1 MATRLGLCRY
11 GIGQIY
17 YRQEKYEMA
26 INNFKHALNINPRSS
41 VLMCY
46 LGMAHHKQGRSNESL
61 KALAEAIK
69 LDDQNPLA
77 RYEYASVLVHLDR
90 LKEAIAELEKLKVSS
105 LRPYLNL
112 AAHMCCLPE
121 LICQPWRTGCST
133 WRPGKPLSISR
144 WAKSTR
150 N

>member
-1 MATRLGLCRY
+1 
-11 GIGQIY
+11 
-17 YRQEKYEMA
+17 MA

-77 RYEYASVLVHLDR
+77 RYEYASVLVNMDR
-90 LKEAIAELEKLKVSS
+90 LQDAITELEKLKVRFLWSCHS
-105 LRPYLNL
+105 R
-112 AAHMCCLPE
+112 
-121 LICQPWRTGCST
+121 Q
-133 WRPGKPLSISR
+133 LSC
-144 WAKSTR
+144 AC
-150 N
+150 

>member
-1 MATRLGLCRY
+1 
-11 GIGQIY
+11 
-17 YRQEKYEMA
+17 MA

-46 LGMAHHKQGRSNESL
+46 LGMAHHKQGRSAESL

-77 RYEYASVLVHLDR
+77 RYEYAAVLVYLDR
-90 LKEAIAELEKLKVSS
+90 LKEAIAELEKLKVRSAGS
-105 LRPYLNL
+105 AMFTRP
-112 AAHMCCLPE
+112 AQPVTCLEACYRPGWSF
-121 LICQPWRTGCST
+121 CCST
-133 WRPGKPLSISR
+133 WRQGKLLYTSK